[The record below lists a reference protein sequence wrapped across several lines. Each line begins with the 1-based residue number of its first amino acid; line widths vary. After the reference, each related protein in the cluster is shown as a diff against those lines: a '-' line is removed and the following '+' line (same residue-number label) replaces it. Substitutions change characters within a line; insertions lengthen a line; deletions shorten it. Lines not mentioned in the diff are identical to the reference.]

1 MAIATA
7 AQVRVYIR
15 GLSSS
20 STAEDTTLD
29 TLIARCDSVFAS
41 YLGFGPPWP
50 TSGDPTIEDTSYA
63 LIMDG
68 PGGVDLRLPIYP
80 IQSVTS
86 IYDSADR
93 LYSSADLIPSG
104 DYTVYGDEGIVTLD
118 ADGTTGDWSK
128 VTRGLKVTA
137 VLGWSTIPDAIVHAC
152 CLQVAHWYS
161 ARDHIGRTNVSQGGG
176 SIAVR
181 DLGLLPE
188 VRQALAAHRLPAS
201 WVA

>member
-7 AQVRVYIR
+7 AQVRDYIR
-15 GLSSS
+15 GLTG
-20 STAEDTTLD
+20 TAEDTTLD

-50 TSGDPTIEDTSYA
+50 TSGDPTIEDTSYT
-63 LIMDG
+63 LVLDG
-68 PGGVDLRLPIYP
+68 PGGIDLRLPVYP
-80 IQSVTS
+80 VQSITS

-93 LYSSADLIPSG
+93 LYGSDDLIPSA

-118 ADGTTGDWSK
+118 ADGSTGGWSK
-128 VTRGLKVTA
+128 IKRGIKVTA
-137 VLGWSTIPDAIVHAC
+137 VLGWATIPDSIVHAC
-152 CLQVAHWYS
+152 GMQVAHWYN
-161 ARDHIGRTNVSQGGG
+161 ARDHIGRTNISQGGG
-176 SIAVR
+176 SITAR

-188 VRQALAAHRLPAS
+188 VRQALAAHRLPSS

>member
-7 AQVRVYIR
+7 AQARDYIR
-15 GLSSS
+15 GLTGTS
-20 STAEDTTLD
+20 EDTTLD
-29 TLIARCDSVFAS
+29 TLIARCDSLFAS
-41 YLGFGPPWP
+41 YLGFPPA
-50 TSGDPTIEDTSYA
+50 SAGGDPTIEDVTYT
-63 LIMDG
+63 LILDG
-68 PGGVDLRLPIYP
+68 PGGRALRLPVYP

-86 IYDSADR
+86 IHDAEDR

-104 DYTVYGDEGIVTLD
+104 DYTVYGDEGIVYLD
-118 ADGTTGDWSK
+118 DDGTTDAWSK
-128 VTRGLKVTA
+128 VKRGIKVVA
-137 VLGWSTIPDAIVHAC
+137 VLGWATIPDSIVHAC
-152 CLQVAHWYS
+152 CMQVSHWYTS
-161 ARDHIGRTNVSQGGG
+161 RDHIGRTNISQGGG

>member
-7 AQVRVYIR
+7 AQVRDYIR
-15 GLSSS
+15 GLTG
-20 STAEDTTLD
+20 TAEDTTLD

-50 TSGDPTIEDTSYA
+50 TSGDPTIEDTSYT
-63 LIMDG
+63 LVLDG
-68 PGGVDLRLPIYP
+68 PGGIDLRLPVYP
-80 IQSVTS
+80 VQSITS

-93 LYSSADLIPSG
+93 LYGSEDLIPSA

-118 ADGTTGDWSK
+118 ADGSTGGWSK
-128 VTRGLKVTA
+128 IKRGIKVTA
-137 VLGWSTIPDAIVHAC
+137 VLGWATIPDSIVHAC
-152 CLQVAHWYS
+152 GMQVAHWYN
-161 ARDHIGRTNVSQGGG
+161 ARDHIGRTNISQGGG
-176 SIAVR
+176 SITAR

-188 VRQALAAHRLPAS
+188 VRQALAAHRLPSS

>member
-7 AQVRVYIR
+7 VQVRDYIR
-15 GLSSS
+15 GLTG
-20 STAEDTTLD
+20 TAEDTTLD

-50 TSGDPTIEDTSYA
+50 TSGDPTIEDTSYT
-63 LIMDG
+63 LILDG
-68 PGGVDLRLPIYP
+68 PGGIDLRLPVYP
-80 IQSVTS
+80 VQSITS

-93 LYSSADLIPSG
+93 LYGSEDLIPSA

-118 ADGTTGDWSK
+118 ADGSTGGWSK
-128 VTRGLKVTA
+128 IKRGIKVTA
-137 VLGWSTIPDAIVHAC
+137 VLGWATIPDSIVHAC
-152 CLQVAHWYS
+152 GMQVAHWYN
-161 ARDHIGRTNVSQGGG
+161 ARDHIGRTNISQGGG

-188 VRQALAAHRLPAS
+188 VRQALAAFRLSAS

>member
-7 AQVRVYIR
+7 AQVRDYIR
-15 GLSSS
+15 GLTG
-20 STAEDTTLD
+20 TAEDTTLD

-50 TSGDPTIEDTSYA
+50 TSGDPTIEDTSYT
-63 LIMDG
+63 LVLDG
-68 PGGVDLRLPIYP
+68 PGGIDLRLPVYP
-80 IQSVTS
+80 VQSITS

-93 LYSSADLIPSG
+93 LYGSDDLIPSA

-118 ADGTTGDWSK
+118 ADGSTGGWSK
-128 VTRGLKVTA
+128 IKRGIKVTA
-137 VLGWSTIPDAIVHAC
+137 VLGWATIPDSIVHAC
-152 CLQVAHWYS
+152 GMQVAHWYN
-161 ARDHIGRTNVSQGGG
+161 ARDHIGRTNISQGGG
-176 SIAVR
+176 SITVR

-188 VRQALAAHRLPAS
+188 VRQALAAHRLPSS

>member
-7 AQVRVYIR
+7 AQVRAYIR

-20 STAEDTTLD
+20 TTAEDTTLD

-50 TSGDPTIEDTSYA
+50 TSGDPTIEDTSYT
-63 LIMDG
+63 LILDG
-68 PGGVDLRLPIYP
+68 PGGRALRLPVYP

-86 IYDSADR
+86 IHDAEDR

-104 DYTVYGDEGIVTLD
+104 DYTVYGDEGIVYLD
-118 ADGTTGDWSK
+118 DDGTTDAWSK
-128 VTRGLKVTA
+128 VKRGIKVVA
-137 VLGWSTIPDAIVHAC
+137 VLGWATIPDSIVHAC
-152 CLQVAHWYS
+152 CLQVAHWYN
-161 ARDHIGRTNVSQGGG
+161 ARDHIGRTNISQGGG

-188 VRQALAAHRLPAS
+188 VKEALAAHRLATA